1 MYLYQWRTSGDSS
14 IMCNRK
20 GSKRKTIGVM
30 RRKWSRR
37 RTMDMETFKSF
48 KRQRQME
55 KHEHDRILREIY
67 SRRIAY
73 LESKA
78 KDNKLIQLHL
88 DRIKK
93 KQ

>member
-1 MYLYQWRTSGDSS
+1 
-14 IMCNRK
+14 
-20 GSKRKTIGVM
+20 
-30 RRKWSRR
+30 
-37 RTMDMETFKSF
+37 
-48 KRQRQME
+48 ME

-78 KDNKLIQLHL
+78 KNNKLIQLHL

-93 KQ
+93 NNDRRN

>member
-20 GSKRKTIGVM
+20 RSKRKTIGVM

-48 KRQRQME
+48 KRQRKME

-73 LESKA
+73 LESK
-78 KDNKLIQLHL
+78 KDNKLIALHL
-88 DRIKK
+88 KKIK
-93 KQ
+93 Q

>member
-1 MYLYQWRTSGDSS
+1 
-14 IMCNRK
+14 MCNRK

-48 KRQRQME
+48 KRQRKME

-73 LESKA
+73 LESK

-93 KQ
+93 NNDRRD